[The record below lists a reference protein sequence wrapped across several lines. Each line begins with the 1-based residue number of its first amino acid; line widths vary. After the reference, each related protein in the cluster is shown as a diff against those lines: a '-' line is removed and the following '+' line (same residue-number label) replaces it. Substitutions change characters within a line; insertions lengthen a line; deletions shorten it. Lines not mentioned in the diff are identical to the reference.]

1 MAELNTGDGGG
12 KKGSKKVR
20 SKKQNSKVDLTAM
33 VDLAFLLITFFML
46 TTTLSK
52 PQSKNL
58 ILPAKEPEINAP
70 PPPNIDEN
78 TTMTLLL
85 DGNDKVIYYNGLYKE
100 GVTKT
105 ADYSKEG
112 IREAL
117 ITRKKFVDNY
127 VSSSLENSKKQ
138 FTVVVK
144 PSKKSNYRNFVDIV
158 DEMAIL
164 QIPVYAIVNE
174 FTPEETKLLVVK

>member
-1 MAELNTGDGGG
+1 
-12 KKGSKKVR
+12 
-20 SKKQNSKVDLTAM
+20 
-33 VDLAFLLITFFML
+33 
-46 TTTLSK
+46 
-52 PQSKNL
+52 
-58 ILPAKEPEINAP
+58 
-70 PPPNIDEN
+70 
-78 TTMTLLL
+78 
-85 DGNDKVIYYNGLYKE
+85 LYKD
-100 GVTKT
+100 GITKT

-117 ITRKKFVDNY
+117 IARQKFVANY
-127 VSSSLENSKKQ
+127 IASNNIKGQ

-164 QIPVYAIVNE
+164 NIPVYAIVNE